1 MYVREM
7 MIQILIQNMTYQF
20 SLNPTSL
27 FSLYYIYRYWRGVSN
42 ELGQSINIDVKQI
55 RTRASDHLL
64 RIEPQMA
71 FDPPSLFGVGL
82 IEQEHDLNKFYKHLH
97 DPLVDAGID
106 GVKVD
111 VQSGVTAA
119 GMSSD
124 NDDGGGVP
132 IAKLY
137 TQAMEESVSK
147 RFATSSGE
155 AIECINCMCHST
167 ENLYRYKTTSI
178 ARASDDFYPA
188 RPESHSVHLVNVAYN
203 TLFVGEICLPD
214 WDMFQSKHKSSELHA
229 AARAIGGC
237 PVYVSDKPGNHDIEL
252 LKKLVLP
259 TGQILRAQLP
269 GRPTRD
275 CIFTDVGRDG
285 ISALKVWNIN
295 NRVDSGN
302 DENDGGVIGA
312 FNGKLFGL
320 ANLCCLD

>member
-1 MYVREM
+1 
-7 MIQILIQNMTYQF
+7 
-20 SLNPTSL
+20 
-27 FSLYYIYRYWRGVSN
+27 
-42 ELGQSINIDVKQI
+42 
-55 RTRASDHLL
+55 
-64 RIEPQMA
+64 MA

-82 IEQEHDLNKFYKHLH
+82 IGQKHDLTKFYKHLH

-111 VQSGVTAA
+111 VQSGITAA
-119 GMSSD
+119 GMSSEKKGLFR
-124 NDDGGGVP
+124 DDDPGGGGGGDGVP
-132 IAKLY
+132 FAKLY

-155 AIECINCMCHST
+155 ASECINCMCHST

-214 WDMFQSKHKSSELHA
+214 WDMFHSKHKSSELHA

-259 TGQILRAQLP
+259 SGQILRAQLP

-285 ISALKVWNIN
+285 VSALKVWNIN
-295 NRVDSGN
+295 TRVDNGN
-302 DENDGGVIGA
+302 EENDGGVIGA
-312 FNGKLFGL
+312 FNGKLFGV
-320 ANLCCLD
+320 